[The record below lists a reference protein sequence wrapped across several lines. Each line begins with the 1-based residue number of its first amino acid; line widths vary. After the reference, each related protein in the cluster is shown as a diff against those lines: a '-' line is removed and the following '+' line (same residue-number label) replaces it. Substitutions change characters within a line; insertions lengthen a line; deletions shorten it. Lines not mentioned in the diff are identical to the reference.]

1 MGEPPQRIIAAL
13 TTERDRLFVYG
24 SLKRGARHHSELA
37 GAAFLGEVRTAPG
50 YGLEAAGEYWA
61 LVERPGLSGS
71 VSGELFEVDEPLLAR
86 LDRFEGD
93 DYCRGLVRLASGR
106 AADPALAVLVGQ
118 STASTDLRE
127 ISLAL
132 AYLKRT
138 R

>member
-1 MGEPPQRIIAAL
+1 VGQAPQRIIAVL

-24 SLKRGARHHSELA
+24 SLKRGGRHHAELG
-37 GAAFLGEVRTAPG
+37 GAAFLGEARTAPG
-50 YGLEAAGEYWA
+50 YGLEAVGEYWA

-86 LDRFEGD
+86 LDQFEGD
-93 DYCRGLVRLASGR
+93 DYRRGVVRLASG
-106 AADPALAVLVGQ
+106 AAVLVGQ
-118 STASTDLRE
+118 STASRDVGE

-132 AYLKRT
+132 AYLKKT